1 MQALRLN
8 VVLMRVVAWHNRH
21 PFASPINVSQVHSI
35 GEVVLPF
42 ASATPLPSAPARGS
56 GASAETHSAL
66 HANDHSR
73 AGDELGADAAPA
85 LPPGGDATPGDAA
98 DADVLAALLQIAD
111 APEPSPDR
119 RPPIDAADVAPADA
133 DPPADLSAAGE
144 AGTSPEAGEA
154 DPPLGPQDSLN
165 AAAPE
170 AEPAH
175 AAEPADLP
183 LAAPLEAG
191 PVAPLG
197 EAINAVSD
205 PAPDIAFDPS
215 AAASPDSAAA
225 AEPSPATGAKAQ
237 AASGPTDPFAM
248 AEADIAA
255 EAAADAAA
263 QAADQ
268 AVAGADSLVAPQA
281 GMTPAPA
288 GSDGHRAT
296 DPDTNPATHP
306 DTYPA
311 GDALAA
317 QADLS
322 LPLVPGA
329 AERAHLPAPHDR
341 GDAALQPTAE
351 PVEAPADVFADVHA
365 DAHAAEPEA
374 TEPHAASTPAPNPQ
388 PASAIRRSLARQA
401 GASAMGWWPRFKQA
415 LFGRLG
421 RSGLPKLQATF
432 NRDFIWPLRP
442 GRVARWAQRHGAMQS
457 QAPADWPRRVIESDA
472 ALLANSRQMGMP
484 HAVPLH
490 VLTAAIGVGDRRL
503 RVLID
508 ANGSIIGPRAYSRPR
523 LATATA
529 LLSLGLAGG
538 TWQHWRQTQATLALA
553 RGQTVMAAAAAASA
567 AADAASAAVLV
578 TSVEVALQALG
589 TSFAELAQASVPAM
603 AASGLADGQA
613 ALVDHAASA
622 PDAMAAAAQPTGHA
636 QAQAAD
642 PHAAAA
648 TQPGSHATASITP
661 PPAANGSAA
670 PAASATAVAAAPP
683 APHAGTDPR
692 AGADDHAH
700 AANPDADADATLADG
715 PEAAGVPSR
724 TTFELPVLGEIQP
737 KLSAGE
743 KLAARLRSTA
753 LRNAPPPPKPV
764 APNSGRVY
772 AVVTPPVRERDLAAL
787 NLRLMRSSA
796 GRLDDDAPEHGEI
809 LGSKNNWRAAWWPFA
824 YQADAER
831 ARVMLA
837 ARGLK
842 VEVVEF

>member
-1 MQALRLN
+1 
-8 VVLMRVVAWHNRH
+8 MRVVAWHNRH

-56 GASAETHSAL
+56 GASAEMHSAL
-66 HANDHSR
+66 HGDDHR
-73 AGDELGADAAPA
+73 QAGDELDAAPA
-85 LPPGGDATPGDAA
+85 LAPGGDATPGDAA
-98 DADVLAALLQIAD
+98 DADMLAALLQIAD

-119 RPPIDAADVAPADA
+119 RPPIDAADAAPADA
-133 DPPADLSAAGE
+133 DPPADLNAAGE

-154 DPPLGPQDSLN
+154 DPPLGPRDSLN

-191 PVAPLG
+191 PAAPLG

-205 PAPDIAFDPS
+205 PAPDIAVDPS

-225 AEPSPATGAKAQ
+225 AEPSPATEAEAQ
-237 AASGPTDPFAM
+237 AVPGPTDPFAM

-329 AERAHLPAPHDR
+329 AEHAHPPAPHDPD
-341 GDAALQPTAE
+341 DAALQPAAE
-351 PVEAPADVFADVHA
+351 PVEAPADVHA

-374 TEPHAASTPAPNPQ
+374 AEPHAASTPAPNPQ

-472 ALLANSRQMGMP
+472 ALLANSRQKGMP

-622 PDAMAAAAQPTGHA
+622 PDTMAAAQPTGHA
-636 QAQAAD
+636 EAQAAD

-670 PAASATAVAAAPP
+670 HAAPATALAAAPP
-683 APHAGTDPR
+683 APHAGTEPR
-692 AGADDHAH
+692 ARADDHAS
-700 AANPDADADATLADG
+700 AANPDATATLADG
-715 PEAAGVPSR
+715 PAAAGAPSG
-724 TTFELPVLGEIQP
+724 TSFELPVLGEIQP

-753 LRNAPPPPKPV
+753 LRNTPPSPKPV

-772 AVVTPPVRERDLAAL
+772 AVVTLPVPERDLAAL
-787 NLRLMRSSA
+787 NLKLIRASG

-824 YQADAER
+824 NQVDAER

-837 ARGLK
+837 GRGLK

>member
-8 VVLMRVVAWHNRH
+8 ELLMRVVAWHNRH

-42 ASATPLPSAPARGS
+42 ASATPMPRAPAPGP
-56 GASAETHSAL
+56 GASAEMHSAL
-66 HANDHSR
+66 HGDDHR
-73 AGDELGADAAPA
+73 QAGDELDAAPA

-119 RPPIDAADVAPADA
+119 RPPIDAADVALADA
-133 DPPADLSAAGE
+133 DPPADSSAAGE

-154 DPPLGPQDSLN
+154 NPPLGPQDSLN

-191 PVAPLG
+191 PAAPLDK
-197 EAINAVSD
+197 AINAVSD
-205 PAPDIAFDPS
+205 PAPDIAVDPS

-225 AEPSPATGAKAQ
+225 AEPSPATEAEAQ
-237 AASGPTDPFAM
+237 AAPGPTDPFAM

-263 QAADQ
+263 PAAGQ
-268 AVAGADSLVAPQA
+268 AVAVADSLVAPQA

-288 GSDGHRAT
+288 GSDGHLAT

-322 LPLVPGA
+322 LPFVPGA
-329 AERAHLPAPHDR
+329 AEHAHPPAPHDR
-341 GDAALQPTAE
+341 GDAALQPAAE
-351 PVEAPADVFADVHA
+351 PVEAPADVPADVHA

-415 LFGRLG
+415 LFGRLS

-472 ALLANSRQMGMP
+472 ALLANSRQKGMP

-603 AASGLADGQA
+603 AAT
-613 ALVDHAASA
+613 AL
-622 PDAMAAAAQPTGHA
+622 AAA
-636 QAQAAD
+636 
-642 PHAAAA
+642 
-648 TQPGSHATASITP
+648 P
-661 PPAANGSAA
+661 P
-670 PAASATAVAAAPP
+670 APP
-683 APHAGTDPR
+683 APHAGTEPR
-692 AGADDHAH
+692 ASADDHAH
-700 AANPDADADATLADG
+700 AANPDAAEPDATATLADG
-715 PEAAGVPSR
+715 PAAAGVPSR
-724 TTFELPVLGEIQP
+724 TSFELPVLGEIQP
-737 KLSAGE
+737 KLSAGD

-753 LRNAPPPPKPV
+753 LRNTPPSPKPV

-772 AVVTPPVRERDLAAL
+772 AVVTLPVPERDLAAL
-787 NLRLMRSSA
+787 NLKLIRASG

-824 YQADAER
+824 NQVDAER

-837 ARGLK
+837 GRGLK

>member
-1 MQALRLN
+1 
-8 VVLMRVVAWHNRH
+8 
-21 PFASPINVSQVHSI
+21 
-35 GEVVLPF
+35 
-42 ASATPLPSAPARGS
+42 
-56 GASAETHSAL
+56 
-66 HANDHSR
+66 
-73 AGDELGADAAPA
+73 
-85 LPPGGDATPGDAA
+85 
-98 DADVLAALLQIAD
+98 
-111 APEPSPDR
+111 
-119 RPPIDAADVAPADA
+119 
-133 DPPADLSAAGE
+133 
-144 AGTSPEAGEA
+144 
-154 DPPLGPQDSLN
+154 
-165 AAAPE
+165 
-170 AEPAH
+170 
-175 AAEPADLP
+175 
-183 LAAPLEAG
+183 
-191 PVAPLG
+191 
-197 EAINAVSD
+197 
-205 PAPDIAFDPS
+205 
-215 AAASPDSAAA
+215 
-225 AEPSPATGAKAQ
+225 
-237 AASGPTDPFAM
+237 
-248 AEADIAA
+248 
-255 EAAADAAA
+255 
-263 QAADQ
+263 
-268 AVAGADSLVAPQA
+268 
-281 GMTPAPA
+281 
-288 GSDGHRAT
+288 
-296 DPDTNPATHP
+296 
-306 DTYPA
+306 
-311 GDALAA
+311 
-317 QADLS
+317 
-322 LPLVPGA
+322 
-329 AERAHLPAPHDR
+329 
-341 GDAALQPTAE
+341 
-351 PVEAPADVFADVHA
+351 
-365 DAHAAEPEA
+365 
-374 TEPHAASTPAPNPQ
+374 
-388 PASAIRRSLARQA
+388 
-401 GASAMGWWPRFKQA
+401 MGWWPRLMQA
-415 LFGRLG
+415 LNALLG
-421 RSGLPKLQATF
+421 RRGLPKLQATF

-442 GRVARWAQRHGAMQS
+442 GRVARWAQHHGATQS

-472 ALLANSRQMGMP
+472 ALLAKSRQKGMP

-523 LATATA
+523 LATAAT
-529 LLSLGLAGG
+529 LFSLGLAGG
-538 TWQHWRQTQATLALA
+538 TWQHLRQAQDALALA
-553 RGQTVMAAAAAASA
+553 RSQTVMAAAAAASA
-567 AADAASAAVLV
+567 AANAASAAVMV

-603 AASGLADGQA
+603 AASGLAGTLA

-622 PDAMAAAAQPTGHA
+622 PDTLSAAQPTGHA

-670 PAASATAVAAAPP
+670 PAAPATAVAAAPP

-724 TTFELPVLGEIQP
+724 TSFELPALGEIQP

-824 YQADAER
+824 DQADAER